1 MIVSFTPWPAA
12 PEGEATVYAK
22 GRLAKR
28 WQSLP
33 NVAQIYAN
41 RMRLWKH

>member
-1 MIVSFTPWPAA
+1 
-12 PEGEATVYAK
+12 VYAK

-33 NVAQIYAN
+33 NVAQLFSK
-41 RMRLWKH
+41 RMRPWKH